1 MQDQKDIEFYGI
13 RRRTEDEPAYFDAK
27 HISVR
32 DLVQLC
38 RSEITASVSSF
49 ICATTRRGGMENC
62 REVAQAST
70 ERLVSRQKERPYDFS
85 PLETIVIR
93 RETSMIASPPP
104 HLRLQREQISVK
116 PLRTYANPRD
126 RREKETTKADANG
139 AFEWLDLQKHLH
151 DGSIQING
159 TFTLRNIRRGQRKLQ
174 NDNNVFAPIATASEY
189 LYVWE
194 TVSTNIDRYIKK
206 KWKKEKEEKDVRMCV
221 HTT

>member
-1 MQDQKDIEFYGI
+1 MRDQKDIEFYGI

-85 PLETIVIR
+85 PLETIAIR
-93 RETSMIASPPP
+93 RETSMIAPPSLLTP
-104 HLRLQREQISVK
+104 VSSANKFLLNHYERTQI
-116 PLRTYANPRD
+116 L
-126 RREKETTKADANG
+126 
-139 AFEWLDLQKHLH
+139 
-151 DGSIQING
+151 G
-159 TFTLRNIRRGQRKLQ
+159 TG
-174 NDNNVFAPIATASEY
+174 E
-189 LYVWE
+189 
-194 TVSTNIDRYIKK
+194 KK
-206 KWKKEKEEKDVRMCV
+206 KR
-221 HTT
+221 